1 MYPYV
6 RFATCASLIA
16 FIGLI
21 GVGGSMLLYQQ
32 MVPALPASTEGLR
45 PDTVPT
51 VANRSTEPDVPLT
64 ASASAPSPPEN
75 ESQPLST
82 LRTATPSPELLPPS
96 PELLPQRTPTAPEQR
111 TPMDPHAAGV
121 PQVERPS
128 IRTKARAPAPK
139 KTAHHRPG
147 ERRRTNEAL
156 NSVRRFGD
164 RWYDVPVN
172 AYAPDEARRPIRP
185 TSIQDIY
192 YYSIPR

>member
-6 RFATCASLIA
+6 RLATCASLVA

-21 GVGGSMLLYQQ
+21 SVGGSVLLYQK
-32 MVPALPASTEGLR
+32 VGRPLPANTEVSR
-45 PDTVPT
+45 PDTVPEVT
-51 VANRSTEPDVPLT
+51 SRSTEADLPFN
-64 ASASAPSPPEN
+64 ASASALPPHESESNPPST
-75 ESQPLST
+75 Q
-82 LRTATPSPELLPPS
+82 RTAMPS
-96 PELLPQRTPTAPEQR
+96 PELLPQSTPTAPEQE
-111 TPMDPHAAGV
+111 TSIDPQGAGALH
-121 PQVERPS
+121 VEGPS
-128 IRTKARAPAPK
+128 IKTKARALTPK

-172 AYAPDEARRPIRP
+172 AYAPDEVRRPIRP
-185 TSIQDIY
+185 TSSQDIY

>member
-1 MYPYV
+1 M
-6 RFATCASLIA
+6 
-16 FIGLI
+16 
-21 GVGGSMLLYQQ
+21 
-32 MVPALPASTEGLR
+32 
-45 PDTVPT
+45 
-51 VANRSTEPDVPLT
+51 
-64 ASASAPSPPEN
+64 
-75 ESQPLST
+75 
-82 LRTATPSPELLPPS
+82 PS
-96 PELLPQRTPTAPEQR
+96 PELLPQSTPTAPEQE
-111 TPMDPHAAGV
+111 TSIDPQGAGALH
-121 PQVERPS
+121 VEGPS
-128 IRTKARAPAPK
+128 IKTKARALTPK